1 MNGNEGIPVLI
12 NLSALST
19 TNNGGPGDPS
29 QFVTTGAF
37 YPTKDGATLTYHEV
51 LEDDQGETAE
61 ANIEMVLKKDQ
72 VTLNRVGDYSST
84 MHFRKNRRF
93 ETLYRTPFG
102 TMNMALMT
110 RDVRWIRKPG
120 AGSVH
125 LHYDVSMDGHYAAT
139 NEIHLEYWQKDQ
151 PGQNAGPQA
160 KA

>member
-1 MNGNEGIPVLI
+1 MNGNEGIPILI
-12 NLSALST
+12 NLSALTSH
-19 TNNGGPGDPS
+19 NGIPGDPS
-29 QFVTTGAF
+29 QFVTTGAI
-37 YPTKDGATLTYHEV
+37 YPTKDGAMLTYHEV

-61 ANIEMVLKKDQ
+61 ANIEMVLQKDQ

-84 MHFRKNRRF
+84 MHFRKNKRF
-93 ETLYRTPFG
+93 ETLYHTPFG

-110 RDVRWIRKPG
+110 RDVRWTQKPG

-125 LHYDVSMDGHYAAT
+125 LHYDITMDGSYAGT

-151 PGQNAGPQA
+151 QPRKADHQA